1 MVHLSA
7 IPAIAVALG
16 AVLGLGLW
24 LVAAST
30 PRLGRARLVERVA
43 PYITDFSAEARAM
56 RSRPDADPGSVLGML
71 LLPAARRLR
80 ALLSA
85 GLGGNDTIARR
96 LRQAGA
102 DASVER
108 FRGEQLAW
116 AGLAFALGAGI
127 ALFAPSFATMP
138 PIVRTAVPVFAAVA
152 GAVARDWMLQRAA
165 RRRLAR
171 ISSEL
176 PTMLEFLTLSLTAG
190 EGMLDAL
197 RRVARAGSGE
207 LPAEFARVV
216 AAVGAGVPLPTA
228 LAELRDGLDHPALT
242 RALDQVLGAL
252 DRGAPLAAVLRS
264 QAGDARAEAKR
275 TIIELA
281 GRKEIAMLVPLIFL
295 ILPVTI
301 AFALFPGYLVLQAGF

>member
-1 MVHLSA
+1 MVHLNA
-7 IPAIAVALG
+7 IPAIAVAIG
-16 AVLGLGLW
+16 AVFGLGIW
-24 LVAAST
+24 LIAAST
-30 PRLGRARLVERVA
+30 PRLGRARLVDRVA
-43 PYITDFSAEARAM
+43 PYLTDVSAEARAM

-71 LLPAARRLR
+71 VVPTLRRLR
-80 ALLSA
+80 TLL
-85 GLGGNDTIARR
+85 GNILGGNDTVARR
-96 LRQAGA
+96 LRQAGS
-102 DASVER
+102 DATVER

-116 AGLAFALGAGI
+116 AGLAFALGA
-127 ALFAPSFATMP
+127 AFAFLAPSFAAMS
-138 PIVRTAVPVFAAVA
+138 PIVRTAVPVFAATA
-152 GAVARDWMLQRAA
+152 GAVAKDWLLQRAA

-207 LPAEFARVV
+207 LPSEFARVV

-228 LAELRDGLDHPALT
+228 LAELRDGLEHPALT
-242 RALDQVLGAL
+242 RAIDQVLGAL
-252 DRGAPLAAVLRS
+252 DRGAPLAAVLRA